1 MDEVQGNGT
10 GPVGL
15 AGAGFAAAGD
25 FATTAGFSADGFFS
39 VSGGVEAGGLTSSAM
54 LVSVVKAVWFFG
66 RPSLLP
72 AIAGTVNGGRHIMFW
87 PFVSDANLI
96 SGPRTAPLAP
106 TCLKALDKIANAQRV
121 SLAMSVTR
129 NWISAAGRFDPNV
142 RPKHSGRDLY

>member
-1 MDEVQGNGT
+1 MGEVQGNGT

-25 FATTAGFSADGFFS
+25 FAATAGFSAAAAGATGFSADGFFS

-54 LVSVVKAVWFFG
+54 LVSVVRAVWFFG

-87 PFVSDANLI
+87 PFASDGNLI
-96 SGPRTAPLAP
+96 SRSHYSA
-106 TCLKALDKIANAQRV
+106 V
-121 SLAMSVTR
+121 S
-129 NWISAAGRFDPNV
+129 AGLLESFRQD
-142 RPKHSGRDLY
+142 RE